1 MNVDSIR
8 RSVDQAQQN
17 HGASAFVVAVIKKF
31 SDDRAGNLAAMVTY
45 YAFLSIFPALLL
57 FMTIL
62 GFVLHGDP
70 HLRDQL
76 VDSALADFPVVG
88 SQLGKNVDALDGSV
102 FAVVIGSVGLLW
114 GSLGIANSL
123 QHGMAEVWDV
133 PATERP
139 SFVARTLRA
148 LLLLLLLGISVVAS
162 VAASALTATVPNAWI
177 AGAAAL
183 AVGLGLNVVLAFA
196 GFRILTPDPIDSHD
210 LFAGATVAGIGW
222 TALQLVG
229 GWLVARQ
236 LRHASELYGFFGI
249 VLGLLFFLFLAARL
263 FFYAAEVNVV
273 RGRRLYPRSLT
284 SGDRT
289 EADERVFTAAAEAE
303 TRVDDE
309 SVDVSF
315 DHPEKA
321 HR

>member
-1 MNVDSIR
+1 
-8 RSVDQAQQN
+8 
-17 HGASAFVVAVIKKF
+17 
-31 SDDRAGNLAAMVTY
+31 
-45 YAFLSIFPALLL
+45 LLL

-62 GFVLHGDP
+62 GFVLEGDP
-70 HLRDQL
+70 HLRHRL
-76 VDSALADFPVVG
+76 VESALADFPVVG
-88 SQLGKNVDALDGSV
+88 GQLGRNIEALDGSA
-102 FAVVIGSVGLLW
+102 FAVVIGGVGLLW

-133 PATERP
+133 PATARP

-148 LLLLLLLGISVVAS
+148 VLLLLLLGVSVVAG
-162 VAASALTATVPNAWI
+162 VAASALTAAVPHPLL

-183 AVGLGLNVVLAFA
+183 VVGVALNVMLAFA
-196 GFRILTPDPIDSHD
+196 GFRILAPDAIGSRD
-210 LFAGATVAGIGW
+210 LVAGASVAGIGW
-222 TALQLVG
+222 TALQLIG

-273 RGRRLYPRSLT
+273 RARHLYPRSLM
-284 SGDRT
+284 SPDRT

-309 SVDVSF
+309 SVDVTFHQSEETNPVTSPTS
-315 DHPEKA
+315 DRDTQRVARSP
-321 HR
+321 